1 MNRSSRTDGMA
12 AARPLAR
19 LVGLAG
25 TVSVLSGVGSWLMV
39 RSQIAEER
47 ITVAGADGPLAGRAV
62 RDPVTAF
69 AQAHVIKRA
78 ALSATG
84 GRTYGELD
92 AADPNAEMALHAA
105 LLRASLFTSILAFG
119 LAAAQVAM
127 GGVLLV
133 IGRALG
139 RLSES

>member
-1 MNRSSRTDGMA
+1 MSRSETDGA
-12 AARPLAR
+12 GVVRVLAR

-25 TVSVLSGVGSWLMV
+25 LVSVASGMGAWVLV

-47 ITVAGADGPLAGRAV
+47 IVVAGAGGPLAGRPV

-69 AQAHVIKRA
+69 AQADAIKRA
-78 ALSATG
+78 SLAATG

-92 AADPNAEMALHAA
+92 ASDPNAEMALHAA

-119 LAAAQVAM
+119 LAAAQVAV

-133 IGRALG
+133 VGRALG
-139 RLSES
+139 RLAER